1 MFSPEAVPVTVI
13 LMDAPEGFA
22 IRPKQ
27 TIRPETILRS
37 AVLAMRGRMIVLDE
51 GCCHHRVWL
60 PSGRI
65 PVRPA
70 ALVPLDEDFEL
81 RIHALKRLHRWM
93 AGEVSGPLARTQQLT
108 PYRRRRLVEML
119 RALDGHLSGAG
130 SREIAAVL
138 FDPSFRTLAAID
150 WKTDPYRMRV
160 SRLLV
165 AAKAMTDGGYLL
177 LLRGEGSN
185 RKKPFRRKK

>member
-1 MFSPEAVPVTVI
+1 
-13 LMDAPEGFA
+13 
-22 IRPKQ
+22 
-27 TIRPETILRS
+27 
-37 AVLAMRGRMIVLDE
+37 MIVLDD
-51 GCCHHRVWL
+51 GSGHHRVWL
-60 PSGRI
+60 PTGGL

-70 ALVPLDEDFEL
+70 ALVPLDEAFEL
-81 RIHALKRLHRWM
+81 RIHALKRLHRWV
-93 AGEVSGPLARTQQLT
+93 AGDVTGPLARTQQLT

-160 SRLLV
+160 SRLL
-165 AAKAMTDGGYLL
+165 ATAKAMMDGGYLL
-177 LLRGEGSN
+177 LLRGEGGG
-185 RKKPFRRKK
+185 RKKPIKRRK